1 MSSSYDHNFSVFSL
15 VRVLDPLLIS
25 FCSWLSYYFY
35 LGTFSWGREYSV
47 ALLITFFLTLFI
59 FPTQGA
65 YKPVRGRSS
74 RQYIGSVTRSWF
86 ILLLSLVA
94 LSALLKVTSTFSRG
108 WFLYWTF
115 LTWGVL
121 ILSRVLMIELL
132 NSLRRRGYNLKRVA
146 IFGAGVLG
154 EKLYEQTVLNKDFGY
169 DVCFFLDD
177 YPEKTQGN
185 LKNKKVIKAAS
196 DLADQLKSEGIH
208 ELWIALPLRAE
219 SRVKD
224 ILHTLRHSFIQV
236 RFIPDIFSFHL
247 FNCAISDVGGIP
259 TIDLNTTKISGV
271 NTLIK
276 ALEDYFLGTII
287 LFLISPLLFVLAL
300 LVKLTSKGPVFY
312 KQLRHGFDGKPINIY
327 KFRSM
332 YVHDEDKNN
341 IVQASK
347 SDSRITPV
355 GRFLRKTS
363 LDELPQF
370 INVLQGKMSIV
381 GPRPHAL
388 SHNEFYKD
396 QIEHYMQR
404 HKVKPG
410 ITGWAQV
417 NGWRG
422 ETDTLEKMQKRVEH
436 DIYYL
441 QNWSLW
447 FDLKII
453 FLTVFKG
460 FVGKNAY

>member
-1 MSSSYDHNFSVFSL
+1 MSSTNDHHFSVFSL

-25 FCSWLSYYFY
+25 LCSWFSYYFY

-47 ALLITFFLTLFI
+47 TLVITFFLTLFI

-74 RQYIGSVTRSWF
+74 RQYISSVTKSWF
-86 ILLLSLVA
+86 ILLFSLVA
-94 LSALLKVTSTFSRG
+94 LSALLKVTSYFSRG
-108 WFLYWTF
+108 WFLCWTF
-115 LTWGVL
+115 SSWGVL
-121 ILSRVLMIELL
+121 ILSRVFMIELL
-132 NSLRRRGYNLKRVA
+132 NSLRRKGHNLKKVV

-154 EKLYEQTVLNKDFGY
+154 AKLYEQTQINRDFGY
-169 DVCFFLDD
+169 DVRFFLDD
-177 YPEKTQGN
+177 IPEKNQAYFSD
-185 LKNKKVIKAAS
+185 KKVIKAAS
-196 DLADQLKSEGIH
+196 DLAEQLKNEGIH

-224 ILHTLRHSFIQV
+224 ILHALRHSFIQV

-259 TIDLNTTKISGV
+259 TIDLNTTNIAGV
-271 NTLIK
+271 NTWIK
-276 ALEDYFLGTII
+276 ALEDYFLGAII
-287 LFLISPLLFVLAL
+287 LILISPILLILAL
-300 LVKLTSKGPVFY
+300 IVKCTSRGPVFY
-312 KQLRHGFDGKPINIY
+312 KQLRHGFDGKPIKIY

-332 YVHDEDKNN
+332 YIHNEDKNN
-341 IVQASK
+341 IIQASK
-347 SDSRITPV
+347 ADSRITPI
-355 GRFLRKTS
+355 GKFLRRTS

-396 QIEHYMQR
+396 QIDHYMLR

-447 FDLKII
+447 FDFKII
-453 FLTVFKG
+453 FLTIFKG
-460 FVGKNAY
+460 FVGENAY